1 MARVP
6 CVIVVKNNV
15 VEENVLCR
23 DGKHAEKVFLD
34 KLAERLSNWDEYDQD
49 DIDAVL
55 DNGYEEFGNGS
66 VCLSWAM
73 SGDEDEEYLGMDK
86 GEETKFVARVTVV
99 DPDSHGEVEVEIRK
113 IVEGGSMVGLDGSF
127 LEQDVGCVYSPYDFG
142 VRLRVPDDEEKSLSR
157 AEQLLKDAID
167 GLVEFYPELTRPDL
181 LAEIKEEVKVRDTG
195 NDQSDYE
202 NAKDQVEKLAIEWQE
217 KLRNE
222 EVEDEEFLKGEMA
235 DECCEVCGHSEAE
248 VGPLSSNEEHERI
261 CDDCLGK

>member
-167 GLVEFYPELTRPDL
+167 GLVEFYPELTHRPACRDQGRGEGSGHGQRPVGL
-181 LAEIKEEVKVRDTG
+181 RERQGPSGKACHRVAGEIAERGSRRRGVPEGGDGRRV
-195 NDQSDYE
+195 
-202 NAKDQVEKLAIEWQE
+202 
-217 KLRNE
+217 LRGLRTFGGRGGSA
-222 EVEDEEFLKGEMA
+222 V
-235 DECCEVCGHSEAE
+235 
-248 VGPLSSNEEHERI
+248 
-261 CDDCLGK
+261 